1 MYSQAGQDEFAYL
14 LTNKNP
20 GFFLDIGAGDGFN
33 RPNGGN
39 SQFLEENGWNGIL
52 IECNEEFYNFG
63 KERRLSKFI
72 NAKIPE
78 VSILEILNNNNSPK
92 IIDYISMDIEPLN
105 LIALKTFPFL
115 EYEFKILTFEHDLYM
130 LGPQQKIESQI
141 ILKNLGYI
149 CLCDNVKID
158 GLTFEDWWI
167 NPKYFSNDFIQDNTF
182 IEKEYVDIINAL
194 KEKYE

>member
-1 MYSQAGQDEFAYL
+1 MYSQAGQDEFVYL

-20 GFFLDIGAGDGFN
+20 GFFLDIGAGDGFD

-52 IECNEEFYNFG
+52 IECNEEFYSFG
-63 KERRLSKFI
+63 KERRSSTFI
-72 NAKIPE
+72 NARIPD
-78 VSILEILNNNNSPK
+78 VSILDILDNNNSPK
-92 IIDYISMDIEPLN
+92 TIDYVSMDIEPSN
-105 LIALKTFPFL
+105 LIALKTFPFK

-141 ILKNLGYI
+141 ILKDLGYI

-167 NPKYFSNDFIQDNTF
+167 NPKYFNSNFIQNNTF
-182 IEKEYVDIINAL
+182 REKEYTDIINKL